1 MWRQVLVATVVAV
14 SVVPGIAS
22 AQVQVPTVMIPNV
35 TTRYTVARAIDGALR
50 RLEGASCQRVLD
62 EFATESGAPLRAVLD
77 QANVTAAE
85 FLSRLRF
92 ADGMGTSQ
100 CTRNQE
106 LAAFTVPGNRVVFV
120 CTSTFGV
127 QFPHQM
133 KAAEMIIIHE
143 MLHAVGLGENPPT
156 SRDITARVT
165 KRCGA

>member
-1 MWRQVLVATVVAV
+1 MWRWILVATGMALGVI
-14 SVVPGIAS
+14 PGTAS
-22 AQVQVPTVMIPNV
+22 AQVQMPTVMIPNV
-35 TTRYTVARAIDGALR
+35 TTRYAVARAIDGALR
-50 RLEGASCQRVLD
+50 RLESASCQQVLD
-62 EFATESGAPLRAVLD
+62 EFATESGATLRAVLD
-77 QANVTAAE
+77 RSNVTAAE

-92 ADGMGTSQ
+92 ADGKGTSQ

-106 LAAFTVPGNRVVFV
+106 IAAFTVPGNRVVFV
-120 CTSTFGV
+120 CSSTFGV

-133 KAAEMIIIHE
+133 KSAEMIIIHE

>member
-1 MWRQVLVATVVAV
+1 MWRRILVATVIALGVI
-14 SVVPGIAS
+14 PGIAS

-50 RLEGASCQRVLD
+50 RLESASCQQVLD
-62 EFATESGAPLRAVLD
+62 EFATESGATLRAVLD
-77 QANVTAAE
+77 RSNVTAAE

-92 ADGMGTSQ
+92 ADGKDMSQ
-100 CTRNQE
+100 CTRNQA

-120 CTSTFGV
+120 CSSNFGV
-127 QFPHQM
+127 QFPQQM

-143 MLHAVGLGENPPT
+143 MLHAVGLGENPPA
-156 SRDITARVT
+156 SGDITARVT